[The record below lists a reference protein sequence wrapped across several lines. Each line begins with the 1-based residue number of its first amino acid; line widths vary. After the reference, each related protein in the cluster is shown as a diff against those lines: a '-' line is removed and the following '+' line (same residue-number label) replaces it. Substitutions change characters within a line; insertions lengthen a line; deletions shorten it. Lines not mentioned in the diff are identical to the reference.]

1 MASVSKRGNLWCVRY
16 RYTDEL
22 GAVKMKRVS
31 GFKTKEDA
39 MAAAKSLEA
48 KSNAGFDVNGDR
60 ATCGQIMERW
70 FSEHCAYLSPTTRAK
85 YSDGIDRLSKL
96 DVYTLPVRR
105 CTPATLTA
113 LIAALQQGAG
123 GSRPVAVRTAVALT
137 EALRMALSW
146 AATRQ
151 IIPVNPLAGAPLPKA
166 EKRQQRILSED
177 DVADLVKASEGNPFR
192 VPLLLALYGGLRREE
207 VAALRWEDVDF
218 KRRTLTI
225 RQAITRTSSGAEVQK
240 APKTSASCRTVTMPR
255 FVMDEL
261 RLMPKPCDRV
271 CTTPSGLP
279 YRLDSYPQAVHR
291 LIERVNEARKA
302 TNHPP
307 MPLATYHDL
316 RHTHAAML
324 IRMGIQ
330 PKVIQERLGHS
341 SIKMTMDLYG
351 YLMPG
356 LQESVADA
364 LDTDFQMGTSGH
376 KSGHKQAEK
385 PQISADNSADLK
397 IGKTTE
403 TA

>member
-1 MASVSKRGNLWCVRY
+1 MASISKRGNLWCVRY

-22 GAVKMKRVS
+22 GAVKEKRVS
-31 GFKTKEDA
+31 GFLTKEDA
-39 MAAAKSLEA
+39 MEAAKSLER
-48 KSNAGFDVNGDR
+48 KSNAGVDVNGDR
-60 ATCGQIMERW
+60 QTCGQIMERW

-96 DVYTLPVRR
+96 DVYNLPGRR
-105 CTPATLTA
+105 CTPATLSA
-113 LIAALQQGAG
+113 LIAAIQGGAG
-123 GSRPVAVRTAVALT
+123 GSRPVTVRTAVALT

-146 AATRQ
+146 AAARQ
-151 IIPVNPLAGAPLPKA
+151 LIPVNPLAGAQLPKT
-166 EKRQQRILSED
+166 EKRQQRILSEED
-177 DVADLVKASEGNPFR
+177 IADLVKASEGNPFR
-192 VPLLLALYGGLRREE
+192 MPLLLALYGGLRREE
-207 VAALRWEDVDF
+207 VAALRWQDVDF

-225 RQAITRTSSGAEVQK
+225 RQAITRTSSGAEVLK
-240 APKTSASCRTVTMPR
+240 EPKTAGSRRTVSMPR

-271 CTTPSGLP
+271 CATPSGQP
-279 YRLDSYPQAVHR
+279 YRLDSYPQAMRR
-291 LIERVNEARKA
+291 LIERINAARAAENQRLIAAGQRKKIKA
-302 TNHPP
+302 P

-324 IRMGIQ
+324 IRMGVQ

-364 LDTDFQMGTSGH
+364 LDADFHQAASGH
-376 KSGHKQAEK
+376 KNGHTDADFAA
-385 PQISADNSADLK
+385 ISC
-397 IGKTTE
+397 
-403 TA
+403 